1 MSGSNGWDIVY
12 TGLLLRTV
20 RYTIYLHCVMGV
32 YVSFFI
38 VAFEGTYIRAL
49 TKYPSEG
56 LDDRRDECWYSPS
69 ADVHSERHRGLQNM
83 YTEPVCMLGIL
94 KELLVS
100 P

>member
-1 MSGSNGWDIVY
+1 MSVSHSWDLVY
-12 TGLLLRTV
+12 TGLLLRAV
-20 RYTIYLHCVMGV
+20 RFYYLSALCDGRFCE
-32 YVSFFI
+32 FFI
-38 VAFEGTYIRAL
+38 VAFEGTYICAL

-83 YTEPVCMLGIL
+83 YTEPVCMLDIL

-100 P
+100 H